1 MNPKQVATYALLVSI
16 AIVLAVGGWYLERTA
31 HYSWSYESKVEDTV
45 KTMVK
50 PECLKASP

>member
-1 MNPKQVATYALLVSI
+1 MNAKQVAIYALVLIFAI
-16 AIVLAVGGWYLERTA
+16 AIAIGGWYLERTA

-50 PECLKASP
+50 PECLKSP